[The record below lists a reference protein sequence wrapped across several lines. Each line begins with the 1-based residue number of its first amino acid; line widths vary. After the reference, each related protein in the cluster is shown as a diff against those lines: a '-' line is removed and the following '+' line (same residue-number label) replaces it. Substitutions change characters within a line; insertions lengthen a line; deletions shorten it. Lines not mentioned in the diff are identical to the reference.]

1 MTSLTLSSPHFPHS
15 LSLNILEPNEFE
27 GMRDFRPKTF
37 MGGDKVYS
45 SVDDMF
51 NMSQIHFSYR
61 FYLYMNI
68 FLYFCA
74 QKPKIDML

>member
-1 MTSLTLSSPHFPHS
+1 
-15 LSLNILEPNEFE
+15 
-27 GMRDFRPKTF
+27 MRDFRPKTF
-37 MGGDKVYS
+37 MGDKVNS
-45 SVDDMF
+45 NVDDMF

-61 FYLYMNI
+61 FYLFMNI